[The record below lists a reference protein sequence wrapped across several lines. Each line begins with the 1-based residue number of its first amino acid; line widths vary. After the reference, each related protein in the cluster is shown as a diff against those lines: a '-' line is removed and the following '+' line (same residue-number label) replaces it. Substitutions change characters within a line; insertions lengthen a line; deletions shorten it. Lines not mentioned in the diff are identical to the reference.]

1 MSTTLVYVL
10 VSSLAGGIIAVLLA
24 ATVLTLNRQWLDRAL
39 PRLIAF
45 STGTLLGSALL
56 GMLPHASRT
65 LAGPV
70 LFRTLLLAVGGFY
83 ILEKLL
89 IWRHCHKQ
97 DCNVH
102 AISGP
107 LLLLGDAFHNFVDG
121 LVIAGAFLTS
131 VPLGIATAL
140 STIAHEVPQELGE
153 FVVYLKQGYSRRR
166 ALTLN
171 ALTSLTTVVGAL
183 VGYGYFSTVRQAGGY
198 FLAIAAGGFLYV
210 ALADLIPSQRGR
222 TSMRETVI
230 DLALMT
236 AGVVLIGS
244 IAAAHGH

>member
-1 MSTTLVYVL
+1 
-10 VSSLAGGIIAVLLA
+10 
-24 ATVLTLNRQWLDRAL
+24 
-39 PRLIAF
+39 
-45 STGTLLGSALL
+45 
-56 GMLPHASRT
+56 
-65 LAGPV
+65 
-70 LFRTLLLAVGGFY
+70 
-83 ILEKLL
+83 
-89 IWRHCHKQ
+89 
-97 DCNVH
+97 
-102 AISGP
+102 
-107 LLLLGDAFHNFVDG
+107 LLLGDAFHNFVDG

-140 STIAHEVPQELGE
+140 STVAHEVPQELGE

-166 ALTLN
+166 ALALN
-171 ALTSLTTVVGAL
+171 ALTSLTTVVGAG
-183 VGYGYFSTVRQAGGY
+183 VGYAYFSTVRQAGGY

-222 TSMRETVI
+222 TSMRETVV